1 MPVRIITDSASDLTQ
16 EDIAALG
23 NPRLT
28 VLPLSV
34 TFGKTTYLD
43 GVNLNHQRFY
53 ELLVEGDDLPMTGQ
67 VNPYAFEQ
75 AIAQA
80 REAGE
85 EVVVITL
92 SGKLSGT
99 NASAMTAAAAFE
111 DGVYVVDS
119 KSVTVGERILVD
131 YALRLVGEG
140 LGAADIACALEQA
153 REDIHVV
160 GLLDTL
166 EFLRRGG
173 LGAAD
178 IACALEQARED
189 IHVVGLL
196 DTLEF
201 LRRGGRIPA
210 SAAVLGK
217 LLSIK
222 PVITIT
228 DGVVELLGKARG
240 SKNGRNLLT
249 QQVEAAGGID
259 FSMPIELAYAGL
271 DDALLRKYVEDSRHI
286 WEGHVELD
294 DLPVHT
300 VGATIGTHV
309 GPGAIALAFFKR

>member
-1 MPVRIITDSASDLTQ
+1 MTVRIITDSASDITAA
-16 EDIAALG
+16 DIAAAG
-23 NPRLT
+23 NPALT

-34 TFGKTTYLD
+34 TFGQTTYED
-43 GVNLNHQRFY
+43 GVDLSHRRFY

-131 YALRLVGEG
+131 YALRLMGEG
-140 LGAADIACALEQA
+140 LGAA
-153 REDIHVV
+153 
-160 GLLDTL
+160 G
-166 EFLRRGG
+166 
-173 LGAAD
+173 

-210 SAAVLGK
+210 SAAALGK

-286 WEGHVELD
+286 WEGHVALD

>member
-1 MPVRIITDSASDLTQ
+1 MTVRIITDSASDITAA
-16 EDIAALG
+16 DIAAAG
-23 NPRLT
+23 NPALT

-34 TFGKTTYLD
+34 TFGQTTYED
-43 GVNLNHQRFY
+43 GVDLSHRRFY

-173 LGAAD
+173 
-178 IACALEQARED
+178 
-189 IHVVGLL
+189 
-196 DTLEF
+196 
-201 LRRGGRIPA
+201 RIPA
-210 SAAVLGK
+210 SAAALGK

-286 WEGHVELD
+286 WEGHVAID

-309 GPGAIALAFFKR
+309 GPGAIALAFFKQ

>member
-34 TFGKTTYLD
+34 TFGETTYLD
-43 GVNLNHQRFY
+43 GVNLNHRRFY

-67 VNPYAFEQ
+67 VNPYAFEE
-75 AIAQA
+75 AISEA
-80 REAGE
+80 RNAGE

-92 SGKLSGT
+92 SSKLSGT
-99 NASAMTAAAAFE
+99 NGSALTAAANFDE
-111 DGVYVVDS
+111 GVYVVDS

-131 YALRLVGEG
+131 YALCLVGE
-140 LGAADIACALEQA
+140 
-153 REDIHVV
+153 
-160 GLLDTL
+160 
-166 EFLRRGG
+166 G

-210 SAAVLGK
+210 SAAALGK

-240 SKNGRNLLT
+240 SKNGRNLLM

-294 DLPVHT
+294 NLPVHT

>member
-34 TFGKTTYLD
+34 TFGETTYLD
-43 GVNLNHQRFY
+43 GVNLNHRRFY

-67 VNPYAFEQ
+67 VNPYAFEE
-75 AIAQA
+75 AISEA
-80 REAGE
+80 RNAGE

-92 SGKLSGT
+92 SSKLSGT
-99 NASAMTAAAAFE
+99 NGSALTAAAIFDE
-111 DGVYVVDS
+111 GVYVVDS

-173 LGAAD
+173 
-178 IACALEQARED
+178 
-189 IHVVGLL
+189 
-196 DTLEF
+196 
-201 LRRGGRIPA
+201 RIPA
-210 SAAVLGK
+210 SAAALGK

-294 DLPVHT
+294 NLPVHT

>member
-1 MPVRIITDSASDLTQ
+1 MTVRIITDSASDITAA
-16 EDIAALG
+16 DIAAAG
-23 NPRLT
+23 NPALT

-34 TFGKTTYLD
+34 TFGQTTYED
-43 GVNLNHQRFY
+43 GVDLSHRRFY

-67 VNPYAFEQ
+67 VNPYAFER
-75 AIAQA
+75 AISSA

-99 NASAMTAAAAFE
+99 NASAMAAAAAFE

-173 LGAAD
+173 
-178 IACALEQARED
+178 
-189 IHVVGLL
+189 
-196 DTLEF
+196 
-201 LRRGGRIPA
+201 RIPA
-210 SAAVLGK
+210 SAAALGK

-309 GPGAIALAFFKR
+309 GPGAIALAFFKQ

>member
-1 MPVRIITDSASDLTQ
+1 MTVRIITDSASDITAA
-16 EDIAALG
+16 DIAAAG
-23 NPRLT
+23 NPALT

-34 TFGKTTYLD
+34 TFGQTTYED
-43 GVNLNHQRFY
+43 GVDLSHRRFY

-67 VNPYAFEQ
+67 VNPYAFER
-75 AIAQA
+75 AISSA

-173 LGAAD
+173 
-178 IACALEQARED
+178 
-189 IHVVGLL
+189 
-196 DTLEF
+196 
-201 LRRGGRIPA
+201 RIPA
-210 SAAVLGK
+210 SAAALGK

-286 WEGHVELD
+286 WEGHVALD

-309 GPGAIALAFFKR
+309 GAGAIALAFFKR